1 MSALDAIA
9 AIGVSSL
16 PGAAQASFPPPAQV
30 APTNTNPLGSFGD
43 LLNNGLS
50 QVDEKVATADRLVR
64 SFALDESSV
73 PLHQVTIALEEARLA
88 VEMAMQVR
96 TRLVEAYR
104 ELMNMQL

>member
-16 PGAAQASFPPPAQV
+16 PGAAQALPTTSPV
-30 APTNTNPLGSFGD
+30 APSTASPLGGFGN
-43 LLNNGLS
+43 LLSDGLS

-73 PLHQVTIALEEARLA
+73 PIHQVTIALEEARIA
-88 VEMAMQVR
+88 IEMAMQVR